1 MLSSKPPP
9 VTLCITSGKG
19 GVGKTSLTV
28 NLAFALVKK
37 GDRVLVV
44 DGDLGLANVDVLL
57 GLSVK
62 RTIRDVLDSGV
73 DPLESVIYLEPNLGV
88 LPASSGVPEMVTLG
102 PEDQNRLGNVL
113 TTLSRHFHYALI
125 DTAAGIGPSVL
136 WFNRFVNRNIIVL
149 SPDPASLTD
158 SYALIKILSRD
169 HNRKNFHLIVNLAN
183 SDREGLQAYETLEKV
198 AKKYLNLDL
207 QFLGTVPDDRS
218 VHKAVRGRYP
228 FIQKTPQ
235 SKASQALFDL
245 ADRIRM
251 LKEMTS

>member
-1 MLSSKPPP
+1 MPTKKAP

-28 NLAFALVKK
+28 NLAFALAEK
-37 GDRVLVV
+37 GARVLIV

-102 PEDQNRLGNVL
+102 PEDQGRLGNVL
-113 TTLSRHFHYALI
+113 TTISSHFDYVLM

-136 WFNRFVNRNIIVL
+136 WFNSFVNHNIIVL

-169 HNRKNFHLIVNLAN
+169 HNRKNFHLVINLAN
-183 SDREGLQAYETLEKV
+183 SDREGLQTYETLEKV
-198 AKKYLNLDL
+198 AKKFLNLDL
-207 QFLGTVPDDRS
+207 QYLGTVPDDKS
-218 VHKAVRGRYP
+218 VRKAVRGRYP
-228 FIQKTPQ
+228 FIQKAPQ
-235 SKASQALFDL
+235 SKASQALFNL
-245 ADRIRM
+245 ADRIKM